1 MVETRVE
8 LAGER
13 PTAFVWKRRHLTI
26 EAVSDHWIEL
36 GRWWDGESPLEFFLV
51 LAESRLFLLARLLN
65 DGTWHAKP
73 VH

>member
-13 PTAFVWKRRHLTI
+13 PTAFAWKRRHLTI